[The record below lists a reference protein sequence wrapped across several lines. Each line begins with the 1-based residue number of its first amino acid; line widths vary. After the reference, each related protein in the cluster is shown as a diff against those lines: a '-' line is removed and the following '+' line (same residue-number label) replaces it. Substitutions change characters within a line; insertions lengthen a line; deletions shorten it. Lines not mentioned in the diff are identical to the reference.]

1 MNKNINYENSVPEN
15 DDERAEEIIKQCDD
29 MFYKRE
35 EEINLI
41 LEEYAA
47 KIELWWIN
55 CNLFI

>member
-47 KIELWWIN
+47 KIEL
-55 CNLFI
+55 